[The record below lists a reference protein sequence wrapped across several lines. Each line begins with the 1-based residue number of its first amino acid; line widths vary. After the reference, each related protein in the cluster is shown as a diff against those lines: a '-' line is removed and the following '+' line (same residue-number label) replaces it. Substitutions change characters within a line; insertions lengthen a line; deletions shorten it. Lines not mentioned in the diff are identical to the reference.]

1 MAPSFH
7 LHDFGRTVGRL
18 FRWIRTLSFLFIGVM
33 IVLLGFR
40 VAEVYRALRDLNP
53 WLGWAF
59 LLALG
64 LALYL
69 LVARPLVRLLRMPV
83 VMKPPRLPE
92 ASERGPRHLLAHL
105 EFVDRYVAALRS
117 NPEWDGD
124 PAQVQAVRATCR
136 SLMARTERASRSDLP
151 ALVAELGTL
160 ERDAV
165 GRLLAPLDRKAA
177 DAIRAEALK
186 VGLATAVSPYGTL
199 DAFLVLWRNVNLVT
213 RVATIY
219 YGRPG
224 ARGTLK
230 ILRDVAMATMLGAYL
245 EELGQIAGEAVGSLV
260 GKTAGFFTGPLMEG
274 CLNGVATLRIG
285 YVAKRRCRAFTAW
298 TPKTAPQAAR
308 DAVAE
313 AGHLSAGLVR
323 DVVTSVGGG
332 LLSLT
337 GTALTK
343 LVEKAS
349 ALFRSTRPG
358 EEPAGA

>member
-1 MAPSFH
+1 MAE
-7 LHDFGRTVGRL
+7 L
-18 FRWIRTLSFLFIGVM
+18 
-33 IVLLGFR
+33 
-40 VAEVYRALRDLNP
+40 AEL
-53 WLGWAF
+53 
-59 LLALG
+59 
-64 LALYL
+64 
-69 LVARPLVRLLRMPV
+69 
-83 VMKPPRLPE
+83 
-92 ASERGPRHLLAHL
+92 ERGA
-105 EFVDRYVAALRS
+105 VA
-117 NPEWDGD
+117 
-124 PAQVQAVRATCR
+124 
-136 SLMARTERASRSDLP
+136 
-151 ALVAELGTL
+151 
-160 ERDAV
+160 
-165 GRLLAPLDRKAA
+165 RLLAPLDRKAA

-224 ARGTLK
+224 ARGTLG

-285 YVAKRRCRAFTAW
+285 YVAKSRCRAFSAW

-313 AGHLSAGLVR
+313 AAQQSAGLVK
-323 DVVTSVGGG
+323 DVVTAVGGG
-332 LLSLT
+332 LMSIT
-337 GTALTK
+337 GSALTK
-343 LVEKAS
+343 LVEKVT
-349 ALFRSTRPG
+349 ALFKGPEPS